1 MTITRKAGIL
11 LAAAFVLFAL
21 AFTGCSTDDGGGDE
35 EPGPDWGKIA
45 SWNGEDAA
53 VVLGTASADISGLDI
68 RYKETPLGNLIA
80 DGIAEYARYTSAE
93 KVDFAML
100 NGQNVQNLSTE
111 VVDADGNTTTYKG
124 IPKGDITL
132 ASLTSGSSTL
142 GDTLFLVTYTGAEIE
157 AIINVF
163 VNSPVAGQWRANC
176 VVLVSKGVSYTVSAD
191 DTDLTNPPHVTG
203 IKINGAPIDST
214 KTYRVAVGNFIAGQN
229 AGGGTATSGGPA
241 NFVSYG
247 GTDQELLGDT
257 LKQAVAKY
265 ILAMGTVNPK
275 TENRIIGIV
284 PSIQ

>member
-11 LAAAFVLFAL
+11 LVAAFVLLAL
-21 AFTGCSTDDGGGDE
+21 AFTGCSADDDDDKD
-35 EPGPDWGKIA
+35 PVADWGKIA
-45 SWNGEDAA
+45 SWDGEDAT
-53 VVLGTASADISGLDI
+53 VTLGTAGADISGVDI

-80 DGIAEYARYTSAE
+80 DGIAEYARYESGET
-93 KVDFAML
+93 VDFAIL
-100 NGQNVQNLSTE
+100 NGQNVAGLAST
-111 VVDADGNTTTYKG
+111 G

-132 ASLTSGSSTL
+132 ASLTSGNTL
-142 GDTLFLVTYTGAEIE
+142 GDSLFLVTYTGAEIE
-157 AIINVF
+157 AIIDVF
-163 VNSPVAGQWRANC
+163 VNSSTAGTWKGNC

-191 DTDLTNPPHVTG
+191 DTDSTNPPNVTG

-229 AGGGTATSGGPA
+229 ATGGTATSGGA
-241 NFVSYG
+241 VNFVPYG
-247 GTDQELLGDT
+247 GSDQTLIGGT

-284 PSIQ
+284 PPIQ